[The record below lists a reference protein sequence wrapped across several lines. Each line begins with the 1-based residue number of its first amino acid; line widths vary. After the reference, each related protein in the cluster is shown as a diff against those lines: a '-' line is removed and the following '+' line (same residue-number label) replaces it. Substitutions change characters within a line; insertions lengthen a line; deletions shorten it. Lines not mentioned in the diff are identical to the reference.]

1 MKPFSDQMP
10 FRVQGLHRFEVG
22 SEKKGLNILNMTNK
36 TQCAPI
42 YIPTLCRDKHFI
54 LGIESLKR
62 NGWAKYTDVY
72 IGLDYPAKE
81 SHWAGYSKICE
92 YLDKGDFSAFASFH
106 VVKRSK
112 NIGSLANID
121 STRDLLMEKYD
132 RWIMAE
138 DDIEFAP
145 VFLEYMNKCL
155 DYYENDPDVFA
166 VNGYAYPISYS
177 HSEGSNVIK
186 QYATVSEWGIGY
198 WKKKYLEAQHRIEKG
213 FLRKSFRFAD
223 QSGILDSMVIGRRYD
238 YINYALSGNDDPLY
252 NHMADVSMGIY
263 CNLTQKCVISPIISK
278 TRNHGFDG
286 TGLYCG
292 KIENATGKH
301 SMDLDY
307 GHQDIDESETIEI
320 IPDQKEDF
328 EENKRR
334 LDAFLYESP
343 ERGRKIRAMYSTY
356 RLIGQDKCA
365 WIYTTLKML
374 KTRIF
379 GADDRTSY

>member
-1 MKPFSDQMP
+1 MSI
-10 FRVQGLHRFEVG
+10 E
-22 SEKKGLNILNMTNK
+22 
-36 TQCAPI
+36 TQYAPI

-54 LGIESLKR
+54 LGVESLKK
-62 NGWAKYTDVY
+62 NSWAKYTDVY
-72 IGLDYPAKE
+72 IGLDYPSKE
-81 SHWAGYSKICE
+81 SHWPGYRKICD
-92 YLDKGDFSAFASFH
+92 YLDNGDFSTFASFH
-106 VVKRSK
+106 VIKRTI
-112 NIGSLANID
+112 NIGSLSSID
-121 STRDLLMEKYD
+121 SIRDMLMEKYD
-132 RWIMAE
+132 RWIFAE

-198 WKKKYLEAQHRIEKG
+198 WKKKYIEALHKVENG
-213 FLRKSFRFAD
+213 FLRDSFRFAD
-223 QSGILDSMVIGRRYD
+223 WSGILGSMVKSRRYD

-252 NHMADVSMGIY
+252 THMTDISMGIY

-307 GHQDIDESETIEI
+307 EGQEIDDSETIEI
-320 IPDQKEDF
+320 VPDREESF

-334 LDAFLYESP
+334 LDAFLYEP
-343 ERGRKIRAMYSTY
+343 PKRDRKIKAMYRTY
-356 RLIGQDKCA
+356 QLIGQKNCA
-365 WIYTTLKML
+365 RIYTALKKL

-379 GADDRTSY
+379 GAADRTSY

>member
-1 MKPFSDQMP
+1 
-10 FRVQGLHRFEVG
+10 
-22 SEKKGLNILNMTNK
+22 MTNN
-36 TQCAPI
+36 THYAPI
-42 YIPTLCRDKHFI
+42 YIPTLCRDRHFI
-54 LGIESLKR
+54 LGVESLKK

-72 IGLDYPAKE
+72 IALDYPAKE
-81 SHWAGYSKICE
+81 SHWEGYRKICE
-92 YLDKGDFSAFASFH
+92 YLDNGDFSAFASFN
-106 VVKRSK
+106 VIKRTR

-121 STRDLLMEKYD
+121 YTRDMLMEKYN

-155 DYYENDPDVFA
+155 DYYESDPDVFA
-166 VNGYAYPISYS
+166 VNGYVYPVSYS

-198 WKKKYLEAQHRIEKG
+198 WKKKYLKAQHKLENG
-213 FLRKSFRFAD
+213 FLRKSFRMAD
-223 QSGILDSMVIGRRYD
+223 QSGILENMVKSRRYD
-238 YINYALSGNDDPLY
+238 YIYYALSGNDDPLY
-252 NHMADVSMGIY
+252 THMTDVSMGIY

-292 KIENATGKH
+292 KIENPTGKH

-307 GHQDIDESETIEI
+307 EFQDMDDAETIEI
-320 IPDQKEDF
+320 IPDREEAF
-328 EENKRR
+328 EKNKKK
-334 LDAFLYESP
+334 LDSFLYEPP
-343 ERGRKIRAMYSTY
+343 ERDYIIRTMYRIY
-356 RLIGQDKCA
+356 RLIGRKNCTR
-365 WIYTTLKML
+365 IYRTLKKL

-379 GADDRTSY
+379 GAADRTSY

>member
-1 MKPFSDQMP
+1 MS
-10 FRVQGLHRFEVG
+10 
-22 SEKKGLNILNMTNK
+22 NN
-36 TQCAPI
+36 TQYAPI
-42 YIPTLCRDKHFI
+42 YIVTLCRDRHFI
-54 LGIESLKR
+54 LGVESLKK

-72 IGLDYPAKE
+72 IGLDFPAKE
-81 SHWAGYSKICE
+81 SHWEGYRKICD
-92 YLDKGDFSAFASFH
+92 YLDHGDFSTFASFH
-106 VVKRSK
+106 VIKRSR

-121 STRDLLMEKYD
+121 STRDLLMKKYN

-166 VNGYAYPISYS
+166 VNGYAYPVSYV

-198 WKKKYLEAQHRIEKG
+198 WKKKYLKALHKIENEY
-213 FLRKSFRFAD
+213 LRKRFRYAD
-223 QSGILDSMVIGRRYD
+223 QSGILDSMVKSRRYD

-252 NHMADVSMGIY
+252 THMADVSMGIY
-263 CNLTQKCVISPIISK
+263 CNLTDKCVISPIISK

-307 GHQDIDESETIEI
+307 AFQEMDESETIEI
-320 IPDQKEDF
+320 ISDQQESF
-328 EENKRR
+328 EENKKL

-343 ERGRKIRAMYSTY
+343 ERGRKIIAMYKTY
-356 RLIGQDKCA
+356 RLIGQTNCA
-365 WIYTTLKML
+365 RIYRTLKWF

-379 GADDRTSY
+379 GAVDKTSY

>member
-1 MKPFSDQMP
+1 
-10 FRVQGLHRFEVG
+10 
-22 SEKKGLNILNMTNK
+22 MTNN
-36 TQCAPI
+36 TQYAPI
-42 YIPTLCRDKHFI
+42 YIPTLCRDRHFM
-54 LGIESLKR
+54 LGVESLKK
-62 NGWAKYTDVY
+62 NSWAKYTDVY
-72 IGLDYPAKE
+72 IGLDYPSKE
-81 SHWAGYSKICE
+81 SHWAGYKKICD
-92 YLDKGDFSAFASFH
+92 YLENGDFSAFASFH
-106 VVKRSK
+106 VVKRTK

-121 STRDLLMEKYD
+121 ATRDLLMKKYD
-132 RWIMAE
+132 RWIFAE

-155 DYYENDPDVFA
+155 DYYEDDPDVFA

-177 HSEGSNVIK
+177 HSEDSNVIK

-198 WKKKYLEAQHRIEKG
+198 WKKKYIEAQHKVEKE
-213 FLRKSFRFAD
+213 FLRKGFHYAD
-223 QSGILDSMVIGRRYD
+223 RSGILDSMVKSRQYD

-252 NHMADVSMGIY
+252 THMTDISMGIY

-307 GHQDIDESETIEI
+307 EFQRIDESETIEI
-320 IPDQKEDF
+320 IPDSKEDF

-334 LDAFLYESP
+334 LDAFLYEPP
-343 ERGRKIRAMYSTY
+343 ERGRRIQAMYRAY
-356 RLIGQDKCA
+356 QLIGQKNCA
-365 WIYTTLKML
+365 RIYATLKKV

-379 GADDRTSY
+379 GEADRTSY

>member
-1 MKPFSDQMP
+1 
-10 FRVQGLHRFEVG
+10 
-22 SEKKGLNILNMTNK
+22 MTNN
-36 TQCAPI
+36 TQYAPI
-42 YIPTLCRDKHFI
+42 YIPTLCRDRHFI
-54 LGIESLKR
+54 LGVESLKK
-62 NGWAKYTDVY
+62 NGWAKYTDVF
-72 IGLDYPAKE
+72 IGLDYPSKE
-81 SHWAGYSKICE
+81 SHWAGYRKICD
-92 YLDKGDFSAFASFH
+92 YLDNGDFSAFASFH
-106 VVKRSK
+106 VVKRTK

-121 STRDLLMEKYD
+121 STRDMLMEKYD
-132 RWIMAE
+132 RWIFAE

-166 VNGYAYPISYS
+166 VNGYAYPISYI

-198 WKKKYLEAQHRIEKG
+198 WKKKYIEAQKKIEKDY
-213 FLRKSFRFAD
+213 LRNSFQFAD
-223 QSGILDSMVIGRRYD
+223 RSGILNNMVKSRRYD
-238 YINYALSGNDDPLY
+238 YINYALSGNEDPLY
-252 NHMADVSMGIY
+252 THMADVSMGIY
-263 CNLTQKCVISPIISK
+263 CNLTQKCVVSPIISK

-307 GHQDIDESETIEI
+307 ELQSIDESETIEI
-320 IPDQKEDF
+320 IPDQEEDF

-343 ERGRKIRAMYSTY
+343 ERGRLVRTMYRAY
-356 RLIGQDKCA
+356 RLIGQKNCA
-365 WIYTTLKML
+365 RIYRTLKYL
-374 KTRIF
+374 KARIF
-379 GADDRTSY
+379 GEVDKTSY

>member
-1 MKPFSDQMP
+1 
-10 FRVQGLHRFEVG
+10 
-22 SEKKGLNILNMTNK
+22 MTN
-36 TQCAPI
+36 TIQYAPI
-42 YIPTLCRDKHFI
+42 YIVTLCRDKHFI
-54 LGIESLKR
+54 LGVESLKK
-62 NGWAKYTDVY
+62 NSWAKHTDVY
-72 IGLDYPAKE
+72 IGLDYPSKE
-81 SHWAGYSKICE
+81 SHWEGYRKICD
-92 YLDKGDFSAFASFH
+92 YLDNGDFSAFASFN
-106 VVKRSK
+106 VVKRTT

-121 STRDLLMEKYD
+121 STRDMLMEKYD

-166 VNGYAYPISYS
+166 VNGYAYPISYN

-198 WKKKYLEAQHRIEKG
+198 WKKKYLQALHKVEKE
-213 FLRKSFRFAD
+213 FLRKSFRSAD
-223 QSGILDSMVIGRRYD
+223 RSGILKSMVKSRRYD

-252 NHMADVSMGIY
+252 THMADVSMGIY

-301 SMDLDY
+301 SLDMDY
-307 GHQDIDESETIEI
+307 ESQSIDESETIEI
-320 IPDQKEDF
+320 IPDQIEDF
-328 EENKRR
+328 EGNKRR

-343 ERGRKIRAMYSTY
+343 ERARKIRAMYRAY
-356 RLIGQDKCA
+356 RLIGQKNCSR
-365 WIYTTLKML
+365 IYKTLKNL

-379 GADDRTSY
+379 GAVDRTSY